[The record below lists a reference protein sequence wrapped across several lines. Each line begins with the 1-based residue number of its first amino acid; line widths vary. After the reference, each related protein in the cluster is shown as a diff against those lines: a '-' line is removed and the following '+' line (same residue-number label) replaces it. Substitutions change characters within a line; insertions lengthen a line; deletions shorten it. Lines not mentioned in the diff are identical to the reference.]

1 MFRDRTAL
9 AGMRAAW
16 HTLLSNIRR
25 WWRKPSPPPS
35 LAGRILGM
43 LLLGMLVIYLI
54 ANIGLWWASTRL
66 LDNNLRKQ
74 AVQWVA
80 ELDELGTLHYVFR
93 GQPHLAVI
101 DQRLKNFPEILFV
114 RYYDSQGRRVIA
126 QYGSPPPEAA
136 LSLSEEQ
143 MHAAQ
148 KPSESDA
155 PYPMTRETAG
165 SGPPYLRIIAPLR
178 VKSTARDGAAGFRLD
193 DAGRERVRVVGYIEL
208 GLNAAYYSREL
219 NKSMAF
225 GSGLVALLLLLT
237 LLAGRWLVRHWLA
250 PLVALRVPLER
261 LANGDTSVRVESSGG
276 HAEIAAISEAV
287 KQLQRLAEH
296 DPLTGLVNRAR
307 FARILETEIV
317 RRSESHAQS
326 ALYFV
331 DLDQFKY
338 VNDTLG
344 HAIGDQ
350 VLVQVADVLRR
361 RLREI
366 DVVARFGGDEFMLLA
381 RDVSAT
387 QAAEIANSITH
398 LVRNER
404 IVNGDRVFNT
414 SCSIGVTMMDGA
426 RYSVGELLAQA
437 DMACYA
443 AKSRGRNTFHFY
455 EPSDKETQRMSS
467 ELNQSQLIKEA
478 FRKNGFRMQYQPIV
492 GLGRPKQIY
501 YEVLLRMQNQE
512 QDLVLPSE
520 FLPAADRF
528 GLMVDIDRWV
538 IEHALGALAQFRRD
552 GHNIGFTVNL
562 SGQSFEE
569 PSLLDFIQNH
579 LWRNGLAGKDVIFEI
594 TEQSAVRYMDKAQR
608 LIQGLVDIGCRFAL
622 DDFGAGFSSFG
633 YLKHLPVDIIKI
645 DGTFVQH
652 MADDVLDQAMVRSI
666 IDVAHTLGK
675 LTVAESVEDARTL
688 KLVRA
693 SGADFAQGIYLGKP
707 SEKLLASSQSVVA

>member
-1 MFRDRTAL
+1 
-9 AGMRAAW
+9 
-16 HTLLSNIRR
+16 
-25 WWRKPSPPPS
+25 
-35 LAGRILGM
+35 M

-54 ANIGLWWASTRL
+54 TNIGLWWASTYL
-66 LDNNLRKQ
+66 LDNSLRKQ

-93 GQPHLAVI
+93 NRPHLAVI

-114 RYYDSQGRRVIA
+114 RYYDRQGRRVIA
-126 QYGSPPPEAA
+126 QYGSPPPEVARN
-136 LSLSEEQ
+136 LTEEQ

-148 KPSESDA
+148 EPPESDA

-178 VKSTARDGAAGFRLD
+178 VKSIARDGAVGFRFKG
-193 DAGRERVRVVGYIEL
+193 AGRERVRVVGYIEL
-208 GLNAAYYSREL
+208 GLNAAYYSREF

-225 GSGLVALLLLLT
+225 GSGLVAFLLLLT

-250 PLVALRVPLER
+250 PLVELRVPLER

-276 HAEIAAISEAV
+276 HAEIAAISKAV
-287 KQLQRLAEH
+287 EQLQRLAEH

-307 FARILETEIV
+307 FARIMEMEIV
-317 RRSESHAQS
+317 HRSESHTQS

-344 HAIGDQ
+344 HAIGDR

-361 RLREI
+361 RLREV
-366 DVVARFGGDEFMLLA
+366 DVVARFGGDEFMVLA
-381 RDVSAT
+381 RDVSAS
-387 QAAEIANSITH
+387 QAAEIANSIIH
-398 LVRNER
+398 MVRNER
-404 IVNGDRVFNT
+404 IVDGDHAFNT
-414 SCSIGVTMMDGA
+414 SCSIGATMMDGA
-426 RYSVGELLAQA
+426 RYSVAELLSQA
-437 DMACYA
+437 DIACYA
-443 AKSRGRNTFHFY
+443 AKSRGRNIFHFY
-455 EPSDKETQRMSS
+455 EPSDQEKQRMSS
-467 ELNQSQLIKEA
+467 DLNQSQLLKEA
-478 FRKNGFRMQYQPIV
+478 LRENGFRMQYQPIV

-501 YEVLLRMQNQE
+501 YEVLLRMQNQV

-538 IEHALGALAQFRRD
+538 IEHALCALAQFRRD

-569 PSLLDFIQNH
+569 PSLFDFIQNH
-579 LWRNGLAGKDVIFEI
+579 LWRNGLTGTDVIFEI

-633 YLKHLPVDIIKI
+633 YLKHLPVDFIKI

-688 KLVRA
+688 KLLRA
-693 SGADFAQGIYLGKP
+693 SGADFAQGSYLGKP
-707 SEKLLASSQSVVA
+707 SEKLLVRSRSAVA